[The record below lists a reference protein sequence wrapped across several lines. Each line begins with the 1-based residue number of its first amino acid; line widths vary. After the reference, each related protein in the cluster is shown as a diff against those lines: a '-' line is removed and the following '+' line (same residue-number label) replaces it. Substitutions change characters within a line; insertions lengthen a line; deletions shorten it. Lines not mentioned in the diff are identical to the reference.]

1 MTKKEKIDRA
11 ICQALKDY
19 DNGGCEKIEGVI
31 IAHIS
36 SHTPS
41 NIGDDSMEE
50 WDSVSGTTAMRT
62 STRVEG
68 GVTSRVLNF
77 SFTANV
83 EYTEEK
89 EFKCTIS
96 RLTKM

>member
-1 MTKKEKIDRA
+1 MNKRDKLVRA
-11 ICQALKDY
+11 TFQALYDY
-19 DNGGCEKIEGVI
+19 NNVRGERIEDVVSVQI
-31 IAHIS
+31 H
-36 SHTPS
+36 SHSPS
-41 NIGDDSMEE
+41 NIGDDSMEA
-50 WDSVSGTTAMRT
+50 WVSISGTATMRT

>member
-11 ICQALKDY
+11 IYQALKDY
-19 DNGGCEKIEGVI
+19 DNGSCEKIEDVI

-41 NIGDDSMEE
+41 NIGDDSIEE
-50 WDSVSGTTAMRT
+50 WDSVSGTTTMRT

-68 GVTSRVLNF
+68 GVTSRVWDF

>member
-1 MTKKEKIDRA
+1 MSVMTKK
-11 ICQALKDY
+11 
-19 DNGGCEKIEGVI
+19 EKIEGVI

-50 WDSVSGTTAMRT
+50 WDSVSGTTTMRT

-89 EFKCTIS
+89 EFKCAIS

>member
-1 MTKKEKIDRA
+1 MTKKEKLDRA
-11 ICQALKDY
+11 IYKALKDY
-19 DNGGCEKIEGVI
+19 DNGSCEKIEDVI
-31 IAHIS
+31 SAHIS

-50 WDSVSGTTAMRT
+50 WDYVSGTATVRT
-62 STRVEG
+62 STPVEDG
-68 GVTSRVLNF
+68 ITSRVSNF

-89 EFKCTIS
+89 EFNCTIS
-96 RLTKM
+96 ILTKM